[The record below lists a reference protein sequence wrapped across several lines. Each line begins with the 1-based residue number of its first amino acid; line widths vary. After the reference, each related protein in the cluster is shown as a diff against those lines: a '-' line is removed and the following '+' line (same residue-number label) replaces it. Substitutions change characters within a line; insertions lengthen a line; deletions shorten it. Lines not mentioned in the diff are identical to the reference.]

1 MNKRGFSTVIVSMVL
16 ILITIV
22 SMGIVAV
29 VIGDIIQ
36 ENSKKISIDGI
47 FANVWVDS
55 VKMNDDGSALVNVK
69 RSAGGGEVNAIRFV
83 LSDGENVK
91 VIEKQ
96 VDLNELEQ
104 KTYTFSREELSGL
117 RVKDVSVAPIIKGIP
132 KEATPAKEIMNQ
144 TPAIDNREVIVINFA
159 SLSEQQSP

>member
-16 ILITIV
+16 ILITLV
-22 SMGIVAV
+22 SMGVVAV

-55 VKMNDDGSALVNVK
+55 VKMNNDGSASVVVK
-69 RSAGGGEVNAIRFV
+69 RGAGGGELNAVRFV

-91 VIEKQ
+91 VIEKS
-96 VDLNELEQ
+96 VNLDELEQ
-104 KTYTFSREELSGL
+104 NTYTFNQEELNGFL
-117 RVKDVSVAPIIKGIP
+117 VKEVSVAPIIRGIP
-132 KEATPAKEIMNQ
+132 KEIVSVKEVTNQ
-144 TPAIDNREVIVINFA
+144 TQTIDNREVIVINFA
-159 SLSEQQSP
+159 SLSSQQDG